1 MEEEIGGEE
10 GVGSVEGIGGVEAVG
25 IGGGV
30 GGGVEVE
37 VEGGSPALWMLC
49 ASLKSSSSSTAS
61 PRYVRH
67 LVHLWVAYST

>member
-25 IGGGV
+25 IGGGI
-30 GGGVEVE
+30 GGEVE
-37 VEGGSPALWMLC
+37 VEGSSPVLWMLC